1 MTSALTTPSTG
12 RRRAF
17 TRVLA
22 TAAVA
27 AGALA
32 ATGAAASADTTG
44 GDPSPGIVGGGTA
57 TQAYPFMV
65 SLQYTRNGVPNSHR
79 CGGALIRKDWVVTA
93 GHCVMT
99 IGSDA
104 TTSVPWDPSL
114 LHVRVG
120 SNDRTTGGTVSDID
134 KIVVHPDFINYEDKS
149 LGKDIALLHLT
160 TPQSVKPVPMD
171 SKLPAPGTK
180 VREIGWGYLSDD
192 ASDPSQLPT
201 QLQQLDTRVLPLS
214 TPKCHVDENGSDAFG
229 AYPGDVCTDNP
240 DGVRGPCG
248 GDSGS
253 PLLTLVD
260 GRWRL
265 EGVDSRG
272 VSDICGGGPD
282 AYTGV
287 GAYRRW
293 IDGVIS

>member
-1 MTSALTTPSTG
+1 MTSTLATPSTD
-12 RRRAF
+12 RRRTFA
-17 TRVLA
+17 RVLA
-22 TAAVA
+22 TAAVV

-32 ATGAAASADTTG
+32 TTGAAATADTTG
-44 GDPSPGIVGGGTA
+44 DPSPKIVGGGTA
-57 TQAYPFMV
+57 TQNYPFMI

-93 GHCVMT
+93 GHCVTT
-99 IGSDA
+99 IGSDSS
-104 TTSVPWDPSL
+104 TSVPWDPSL

-120 SNDRTTGGTVSDID
+120 SNDRTTGGTVSNID
-134 KIVVHPDFINYEDKS
+134 KIVVHPDFINYPDKS
-149 LGKDIALLHLT
+149 LGKDIALVHLT
-160 TPQSVKPVPMD
+160 TPQPEKTVPLD
-171 SKLPAPGTK
+171 WKLPDPGIK
-180 VREIGWGYLSDD
+180 VREIGWGYTSNE

-201 QLQQLDTRVLPLS
+201 RLQQLDTTVLPLS
-214 TPKCHVDENGSDAFG
+214 TPKCHVDENGSDAWG

-240 DGVRGPCG
+240 EGVRGPCG

-253 PLLTLVD
+253 PLLMLVD

-287 GAYRRW
+287 GAYYNW
-293 IDGVIS
+293 INSVIS